1 MRFVLGGARVLTTAG
16 FAEGRAVVVAGGRIE
31 AVVPAS
37 EIPAGVPVRD
47 LGGGILVPGFVDVQV
62 NGGGGVLL
70 NEDPTPRGVR
80 AIAAAHRRYGTT
92 GMLPTVITDAPEVMR
107 AAAEAIAQ
115 ALREGA
121 PGVLGIHVEGPF
133 IDIRRKGAHP
143 PQRVR
148 PLGEDDLTWL
158 SGLDCG
164 VVLLTVSPCDVPP
177 EMIRRLVRAGIVV
190 SLGHSEAT
198 DAQALAALE
207 AGASGFTHLFNA
219 MSQLGH
225 RSPGMVG
232 AALSSPGAYAGLIAD
247 GFHVDDTALKVAL
260 AAKPHDRLVLV
271 TDAMP
276 PAAGG
281 PDAFALQGREAM
293 RRDGKLVLADGT
305 LAGSTLTMDEA
316 VRFAVERLGVAL
328 PEALAMASANP
339 AAWIGLGGELG
350 RIEAG
355 YRASLVHLGDD
366 LTVHATWIDEQEEN
380 GGRHG

>member
-1 MRFVLGGARVLTTAG
+1 MSFVLTGARILTPSG
-16 FAEGRAVVVAGGRIE
+16 FAEGLSVLVEGGRVAAVMPE
-31 AVVPAS
+31 AAAPD
-37 EIPAGVPVRD
+37 GVPVRD
-47 LGGGILVPGFVDVQV
+47 LHGGILAPGFVDVQV

-80 AIAAAHRRYGTT
+80 AIAAAHRRFGTT

-107 AAAEAIAQ
+107 AAADAVAR
-115 ALREGA
+115 ARREGA
-121 PGVLGIHVEGPF
+121 PGVLGIHIEGPF

-143 PQRVR
+143 PERIR
-148 PLGEDDLTWL
+148 PLGEEDLAWL
-158 SGLDCG
+158 TGLDCG
-164 VVLLTVSPCDVPP
+164 AVLLTVSPADVPP
-177 EMIRRLVRAGIVV
+177 ETIRRLVRAGIVV

-207 AGASGFTHLFNA
+207 AGATGFTHLFNA

-232 AALSSPGAYAGLIAD
+232 AALSSPTAYAGLIAD

-281 PDAFALQGREAM
+281 PDVFALQGREAT

-316 VRFAVERLGVAL
+316 VRFAVERLGV
-328 PEALAMASANP
+328 PVEEALAMASANP
-339 AAWIGLGGELG
+339 ANWIGLGGELG

-366 LTVHATWIDEQEEN
+366 LSVRSTWIEGAEE
-380 GGRHG
+380 